1 MIAKTYFYRL
11 SPLAAAITLLSAC
24 SQSPVA
30 NQSTHQAIPLSY
42 QAPVSQN
49 NQTLASLGGVKVAI
63 LDEPQ
68 FADAADRINQLQKP
82 KTSSLESLT
91 ANNAATQPNAN
102 SLDAQINS
110 RLEDAL
116 YNRLLEDAKKA
127 PDAGTA
133 TAYLKV
139 ARRLKTPSSTMDLD
153 EAERDMLNKNVEF
166 YKDLLERMPAAESRA
181 EIYYELAKNYDL
193 LTQKE
198 DSIAALKK
206 LATEYTSTPHLTEVR
221 FRLAEDAFARNK
233 FTESAEYY
241 RLVLEDTKSGFYD
254 QALYKRAWALYRL
267 ADFESAVP
275 LFFSYA
281 DKIWIKP
288 KKSKQEE
295 DSLQNALDVICLSFM
310 QQDNGIKPVNDYF
323 DKVGEK
329 FYESII
335 YQRLAKMYLDK
346 KIYNEAAE
354 TYSALI
360 ERRPFDPDAPD
371 LSTAIINIYEL
382 GGFPSLVVTAK
393 EKFIT
398 NYDPSSAYWK
408 QSSAEVQANLRP
420 ILEGHIVDLAKHYHA
435 TAQQTKAPTD
445 YEKAAK
451 WYRAHLSLNPKEEDA
466 IIVNQLLAEVLY
478 SAQNY
483 KDAIVEFEKTA
494 YGYSNNPKANDAAY
508 FALLSY
514 QEWDKSLG
522 ENITERKALT
532 PQRVAST
539 IKFSEAFPQ
548 DPNTALVMQ
557 GLIQHL
563 YDNYK
568 DYDDTA
574 KQLSQDI
581 EKQVIRIV
589 ATLPQEKSSALMLQG
604 LTNLYIGYKDY
615 EGAVRNAK
623 ALLDIQPP
631 VDETL
636 RLEAATV
643 IADAQFD
650 KGNLEEADKAYQQ
663 VLAFNI
669 KDNKQKS
676 KFQDKLATTY
686 YRQAEKLRTDKNLEQ
701 ASLAFQKAAES
712 ASDPKLKATADFDA
726 ADVLY
731 KGEKYAEAIPLLIA
745 FKSKHPDNPL
755 AQDTLEKLAFA
766 YEKSGDLSSAALQ
779 FQAIAARD
787 AKKNPAAA
795 REATWAAAETYEKAK
810 QPELAIKIYQQ
821 VSADATNP
829 VDLRTEAYH
838 RIYTYYD
845 KNNMVSESQ
854 ATLKNI
860 AQFYDKLG
868 DKAPAR
874 VKYLGA
880 MAHFK
885 LAQPVYDTFAA
896 IPLGQPLK
904 VSIGAKKKAMQ
915 TAINTYNKVAGIGV
929 AEFTTAANYQQALIY
944 QKFSADLLASEKPK
958 GMDELVLEQYNLVL
972 EEQAEPFNQKAIEI
986 YKANANL
993 VKQEVYDGFVQKSFA
1008 ALAELEPGR
1017 YKKNEQIETAID
1029 EIY

>member
-1 MIAKTYFYRL
+1 MIANKTFLYRL
-11 SPLAAAITLLSAC
+11 SPLAVAIALSAC
-24 SQSPVA
+24 SQAPVA
-30 NQSTHQAIPLSY
+30 TTPMANQQAIYATPVPA
-42 QAPVSQN
+42 QAPVR
-49 NQTLASLGGVKVAI
+49 TLASLDQVKVSI
-63 LDEPQ
+63 IQEPQ
-68 FADAADRINQLQKP
+68 FEDATERLNKIKPQSALALLTQSEQNNQP
-82 KTSSLESLT
+82 D
-91 ANNAATQPNAN
+91 PN
-102 SLDAQINS
+102 SLDSQINS
-110 RLEDAL
+110 KLEEAL
-116 YNRLLEDAKKA
+116 YNRLIQDAKKA

-139 ARRLKTPSSTMDLD
+139 ARRLKTPSSEIDLD
-153 EAERDMLNKNVEF
+153 KAERDMLNKNIEF
-166 YKDLLERMPAAESRA
+166 YKDLLERMPAEESRA

-198 DSIAALKK
+198 ESIEALKK
-206 LATEYTSTPHLTEVR
+206 LASEYTSTPHLTEVR
-221 FRLAEDAFARNK
+221 FRLAEDAFAKNR

-241 RLVLEDTKSGFYD
+241 RLVLEDKKSDFQD

-267 ADFESAVP
+267 ADFETAIP

-281 DKIWIKP
+281 EKIWVKT
-288 KKSKQEE
+288 KKTKQEE
-295 DSLQNALDVICLSFM
+295 DSLQNALDVICLSFI
-310 QQDNGIKPVNDYF
+310 QLDNGVKPLNDYF

-335 YQRLAKMYLDK
+335 YQRLAKTYIDK
-346 KIYNEAAE
+346 KIYKEAAE
-354 TYSALI
+354 TYAAFI
-360 ERRPFDPDAPD
+360 ERHPFDPDAPG
-371 LSTAIINIYEL
+371 LSTAIINIYDL

-393 EKFIT
+393 EQFVDH
-398 NYDPSSAYWK
+398 YDPNSAYWK
-408 QSSAEVQANLRP
+408 QSSPEVQENLRP

-435 TAQQTKAPTD
+435 TAQQTNLAAD

-466 IIVNQLLAEVLY
+466 IVVNQLLAEVLY
-478 SAQNY
+478 SAKNY

-508 FALLSY
+508 FSLLSY
-514 QEWDKSLG
+514 QEWDKSLAD
-522 ENITERKALT
+522 NNAERKALT
-532 PQRVAST
+532 PQRVTST

-548 DPNTALVMQ
+548 DPNTAIVMQ
-557 GLIQHL
+557 GLIQYL
-563 YDNYK
+563 YENYK
-568 DYDDTA
+568 DYDDVA

-581 EKQVIRIV
+581 EKQVTRIV

-615 EGAVRNAK
+615 EGAVRTAK

-643 IADAQFD
+643 VADAQFD

-669 KDNKQKS
+669 KDGKQKS

-745 FKSKHPDNPL
+745 FKSKHPESPL

-821 VSADATNP
+821 VSSDATNP
-829 VDLRTEAYH
+829 IDLRTEAYH

-845 KNNMVSESQ
+845 KNNMVGEAQ
-854 ATLKNI
+854 NTLKGI

-868 DKAPAR
+868 EKAPAR

-896 IPLGQPLK
+896 IPLTQPLK
-904 VSIGAKKKAMQ
+904 ASLGAKKKAMQ
-915 TAINTYNKVAGIGV
+915 TAITTYNKVASIGV

-944 QKFSADLLASEKPK
+944 QKLSADLLASEKPK

-993 VKQEVYDGFVQKSFA
+993 VKQDVYDGFVQKSFA

>member
-11 SPLAAAITLLSAC
+11 SPLAAAIALLSAC
-24 SQSPVA
+24 SQSPVLTENA
-30 NQSTHQAIPLSY
+30 NQVITY
-42 QAPVSQN
+42 QAPIRQATP
-49 NQTLASLGGVKVAI
+49 TLASLENVQVAI
-63 LDEPQ
+63 IEEPQ
-68 FADAADRINQLQKP
+68 FANVSDRISQLQKP
-82 KTSSLESLT
+82 HSSLESLT
-91 ANNAATQPNAN
+91 TNNTYNQPDPN

-110 RLEDAL
+110 KLEDAL
-116 YNRLLEDAKKA
+116 YNRLLDDAKKA
-127 PDAGTA
+127 PDPGTA

-139 ARRLKTPSSTMDLD
+139 ARRLKSPTSETDLD
-153 EAERDMLNKNVEF
+153 QAERDMLNKNVEF

-198 DSIAALKK
+198 DSIEALKK
-206 LATEYTSTPHLTEVR
+206 LATEYTTTPHLTEVR
-221 FRLAEDAFARNK
+221 FRLAEDAFAKNK

-241 RLVLEDTKSGFYD
+241 RLVLEDTKSDFYD

-267 ADFESAVP
+267 ADFETAIP
-275 LFFSYA
+275 LFFTYA
-281 DKIWIKP
+281 DKIWVKP
-288 KKSKQEE
+288 QKSKQEE
-295 DSLQNALDVICLSFM
+295 DSLQNALDVICLSFI
-310 QQDNGIKPVNDYF
+310 QIDNGIKPVNDYF

-335 YQRLAKMYLDK
+335 YQRLAKTYIDK
-346 KIYNEAAE
+346 KIYKEAAE
-354 TYSALI
+354 TYAAFI
-360 ERRPFDPDAPD
+360 ERHPFDPDAPE
-371 LSTAIINIYEL
+371 LSSAIINTYDL

-393 EKFIT
+393 EQFVEH
-398 NYDPSSAYWK
+398 YDPNSAYWK
-408 QSSAEVQANLRP
+408 QSSEETQANLRP

-435 TAQQTKAPTD
+435 TAQQTNAPSD

-466 IIVNQLLAEVLY
+466 IVVNQLLAEVLY
-478 SAQNY
+478 SAKNY

-514 QEWDKSLG
+514 QEWDKTLEQDSAA
-522 ENITERKALT
+522 RKALT
-532 PQRVAST
+532 PQRVSST
-539 IKFSEAFPQ
+539 LKFAEKFPQ
-548 DPNTALVMQ
+548 DPNTALAMQ
-557 GLIQHL
+557 GLIQ
-563 YDNYK
+563 YIYEYYK
-568 DYDDTA
+568 DYDDVA

-581 EKQVIRIV
+581 EKQVTRIV

-604 LTNLYIGYKDY
+604 LTNLYISYKDY
-615 EGAVRNAK
+615 EGAVRTAK

-663 VLAFNI
+663 VLAFNM
-669 KDNKQKS
+669 KDGKQKA

-686 YRQAEKLRTDKNLEQ
+686 YRQAEKLREDKNLEQ
-701 ASLAFQKAAES
+701 ASLAFQKAADS

-745 FKSKHPDNPL
+745 FKTKHPENPL

-779 FQAIAARD
+779 FQAIAVRD

-795 REATWAAAETYEKAK
+795 REANWAAAETYEKAK

-821 VSADATNP
+821 VSTDATNP
-829 VDLRTEAYH
+829 VDLRAEAYH

-845 KNNMVSESQ
+845 KNNMVSEAQS
-854 ATLKNI
+854 TLKGI

-896 IPLGQPLK
+896 IPLTQPLK
-904 VSIGAKKKAMQ
+904 VSLVPKKKAMQ
-915 TAINTYNKVAGIGV
+915 AAIASYNKVASIGV

-944 QKFSADLLASEKPK
+944 QKFSADLLASERPK

-986 YKANANL
+986 YKANSNL

-1017 YKKNEQIETAID
+1017 YKKSEQIETAID